1 MKLEIEL
8 DLNKIDYDAI
18 NKQIQDKI
26 ADLNI
31 QETYDIKSKIDN
43 RIEKLIDEDIVGTNS
58 YIERNYWTS
67 DSLTENGKRFVEDMI
82 EDKLTQIANKTFTN
96 EVEEAIKETIVEMIP
111 DALTSTLFQKIN
123 GTFYS
128 YQNTYDNKV
137 RSMISSAIEQ
147 RLLRR

>member
-67 DSLTENGKRFVEDMI
+67 DSLTEKGKRFVEDMI
-82 EDKLTQIANKTFTN
+82 EDKLTQIVNKTFTN

-123 GTFYS
+123 GAFYS

>member
-67 DSLTENGKRFVEDMI
+67 DSLTEKGKRFVEDMI
-82 EDKLTQIANKTFTN
+82 KDKLTQIVNKTFTN

-111 DALTSTLFQKIN
+111 DVLTSALFQRMSSA
-123 GTFYS
+123 FYS
-128 YQNTYDNKV
+128 FENTYDNKV
-137 RSMISSAIEQ
+137 RSMINNSIEQ

>member
-31 QETYDIKSKIDN
+31 QETYDIKSKVDN
-43 RIEKLIDEDIVGTNS
+43 KIEELIDRDVIGTNG

-67 DSLTENGKRFVEDMI
+67 DSLTEKSANFVRISSSSFFFSSRRFFCINTLNAM
-82 EDKLTQIANKTFTN
+82 FTLL
-96 EVEEAIKETIVEMIP
+96 
-111 DALTSTLFQKIN
+111 LTSSTSW
-123 GTFYS
+123 T
-128 YQNTYDNKV
+128 
-137 RSMISSAIEQ
+137 SM
-147 RLLRR
+147 LRAYVP